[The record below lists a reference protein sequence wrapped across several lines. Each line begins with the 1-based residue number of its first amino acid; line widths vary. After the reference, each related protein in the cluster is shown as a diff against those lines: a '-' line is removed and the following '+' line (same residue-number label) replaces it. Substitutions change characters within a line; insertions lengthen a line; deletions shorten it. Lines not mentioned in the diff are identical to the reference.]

1 MRRATFVS
9 LLLAATLPALAS
21 GDASPPPASTPDV
34 LERAL
39 PAVVL
44 MLAARPDGATGYG
57 AGLIVSHDGLVL
69 TNLHL
74 VLNARSLSALLYRRD
89 RLSYTPMDGGLAR
102 YLFENQKDV
111 VTAQLVR
118 GDPTT
123 DLALVKLDVDT
134 SRVNLLEMSSRPLRR
149 GEPVL
154 ALGHP
159 QETVWSFTAGVVSSL
174 HHGAIQHDAAVNRG
188 NSGGPLLTAR
198 GEVVGINTS
207 KVLGGAD
214 GLAFARPIH
223 LARNLVAEVQEPST
237 LDLST
242 PERAVLSCFHAQE
255 LASPD
260 IAHCFDWDG
269 RWDALQVALDGYSR
283 KGGIAAAQVH
293 KARAHLQR
301 IGGKSGWIEERR
313 RAVVGFV
320 RGDPAAKDAAISSLS
335 PAQPLRLAPGN
346 TSGSAVV
353 AGANKGAKPGA
364 SARPNGLKV
373 DLHNPRAIQEALR
386 MGIRVDAV
394 AQPRPDLA
402 WVLIRGRN
410 TDGSEYR
417 FSECWAKNGDRWL
430 QRTPPLGAELA
441 LLPAGWAP
449 PLQDLDSW
457 SEQMVLTLAR
467 AAPQPRR
474 AGPLPAAAS
483 PLPGAVLV
491 TPASPGVAC
500 ALTHTCR

>member
-1 MRRATFVS
+1 MASLSMRRS
-9 LLLAATLPALAS
+9 LIAVLAAAAAASSPAHAES
-21 GDASPPPASTPDV
+21 DAPPSPTSIPDV

-44 MLAARPDGATGYG
+44 LLAARPDGATGYG

-69 TNLHL
+69 TNLHV

-102 YLFENQKDV
+102 YLFENQKEIV
-111 VTAQLVR
+111 GAHLVR

-123 DLALVKLDVDT
+123 DLALVKLDADT
-134 SRVNLLEMSSRPLRR
+134 SQVKLLEMSSRPLRP

-174 HHGAIQHDAAVNRG
+174 HHGAIQHDAAVNHG

-214 GLAFARPIH
+214 GLAFARPIQ
-223 LARNLVAEVQEPST
+223 LARNLVAVAQEPAT
-237 LDLST
+237 LDLSN

-269 RWDALQVALDGYSR
+269 RWDALQTALDR
-283 KGGIAAAQVH
+283 HAAKGRAAARQVRS
-293 KARAHLQR
+293 ARDYLER
-301 IGGKSGWIEERR
+301 IGGKAGWIEERR
-313 RAVVGFV
+313 RAVVAFV
-320 RGDPAAKDAAISSLS
+320 RGEPSAKEPAISSLS
-335 PAQPLRLAPGN
+335 PAPPRIAAGN
-346 TSGSAVV
+346 TSGTVV
-353 AGANKGAKPGA
+353 AGAKQAPTD
-364 SARPNGLKV
+364 NGLKI
-373 DLHNPRAIQEALR
+373 DLQNPRAIQEALR

-394 AQPRPDLA
+394 AQPWPDLA

-417 FSECWAKNGDRWL
+417 FSECWVKKGDRWL
-430 QRTPPLGAELA
+430 QRTPPRAAELA
-441 LLPAGWAP
+441 LLPADFAR
-449 PLQDLDSW
+449 PLQDIDSW
-457 SEQMVLTLAR
+457 SEQMVLALAR
-467 AAPQPRR
+467 AGQPRR
-474 AGPLPAAAS
+474 TAAAF
-483 PLPGAVLV
+483 
-491 TPASPGVAC
+491 TPAPAGVAC

>member
-1 MRRATFVS
+1 MAVS
-9 LLLAATLPALAS
+9 PAFASTATLP
-21 GDASPPPASTPDV
+21 PPATTPDV

-44 MLAARPDGATGYG
+44 VLAARPDGATGYG

-69 TNLHL
+69 TNLHV

-102 YLFENQKDV
+102 YLFENHKEIV
-111 VTAQLVR
+111 SAHLVR

-123 DLALVKLDVDT
+123 DLALVKLNADT
-134 SRVNLLEMSSRPLRR
+134 SHVNLLEMSSRPLRP

-159 QETVWSFTAGVVSSL
+159 HETVWSFTAGVVSSL

-214 GLAFARPIH
+214 GLAFARPIP
-223 LARNLVAEVQEPST
+223 LARNLVSVAQAPPT

-269 RWDALQVALDGYSR
+269 RWEALQSALDRHTR
-283 KGGIAAAQVH
+283 KGRLPARQVRH
-293 KARAHLQR
+293 AREYLER
-301 IGGKSGWIEERR
+301 IGGKAAWIEERR
-313 RAVVGFV
+313 RAVVAFV
-320 RGDPAAKDAAISSLS
+320 RGDPSAKDPAVSSVAPARPPRIAA
-335 PAQPLRLAPGN
+335 GN
-346 TSGSAVV
+346 TSGTAVP
-353 AGANKGAKPGA
+353 AGAKTGAKD
-364 SARPNGLKV
+364 NGLKI

-394 AQPRPDLA
+394 EQPRPDLA

-410 TDGSEYR
+410 TDGTEYR
-417 FSECWAKNGDRWL
+417 FSECWIKKGDRWL
-430 QRTPPLGAELA
+430 QR
-441 LLPAGWAP
+441 
-449 PLQDLDSW
+449 
-457 SEQMVLTLAR
+457 
-467 AAPQPRR
+467 
-474 AGPLPAAAS
+474 
-483 PLPGAVLV
+483 
-491 TPASPGVAC
+491 
-500 ALTHTCR
+500 